1 MIVFSVSDGRN
12 CYYIARLPIQLSN
25 LNRLRSRVSR
35 SRSVEPGRAERSAR
49 DAWLDPR
56 TPGTPIGPRRH
67 VLALSRARAGISRGG
82 APPYGH
88 RFPTSHARAPP
99 IARSRRGHINAISLS
114 PRALTTL
121 SLPTFPAQQLVLDK
135 ESFTLEELLEED
147 DVIQECKSLNSRLID
162 L

>member
-1 MIVFSVSDGRN
+1 MFW
-12 CYYIARLPIQLSN
+12 
-25 LNRLRSRVSR
+25 RSPGLVQASPVEVRPRTVTVSR
-35 SRSVEPGRAERSAR
+35 RP
-49 DAWLDPR
+49 
-56 TPGTPIGPRRH
+56 T
-67 VLALSRARAGISRGG
+67 RARV
-82 APPYGH
+82 H
-88 RFPTSHARAPP
+88 RALPSWPH
-99 IARSRRGHINAISLS
+99 HAISLS